1 MGHEVKYKGYLAR
14 ILPVIL
20 SKKSR
25 GKSQNAITNNNNR
38 KKKKPLPVGP
48 LRLAATE
55 ISLPGTS
62 KVYLLEFNV
71 PFKRM
76 NCMN

>member
-1 MGHEVKYKGYLAR
+1 MGHEIKYKGYLAR
-14 ILPVIL
+14 ILPVIV

-25 GKSQNAITNNNNR
+25 GKSQNAITNNNR

-55 ISLPGTS
+55 KKSVFQVLAKSTYWS
-62 KVYLLEFNV
+62 SMFHLRE
-71 PFKRM
+71 
-76 NCMN
+76 

>member
-14 ILPVIL
+14 ILPMIL

-25 GKSQNAITNNNNR
+25 GKSQNSITNNDNQ
-38 KKKKPLPVGP
+38 KKKKPLPLGP

-55 ISLPGTS
+55 KTLVFQVLAKSTYWSSMSHLT
-62 KVYLLEFNV
+62 E
-71 PFKRM
+71 
-76 NCMN
+76 